1 MHTPHL
7 FQQRRVIVLHPVGD
21 KLHILVNPVN
31 NAQKSVELS
40 HRSMGPN
47 IFLSTELHSVRWPS
61 ISKPLTNIGRKELW
75 VNDIAVAPEEV
86 ASDALH
92 PVKELLP
99 VTNKDVICIIHPTDW
114 DRETISTLDTSL
126 RNAGISS
133 THVVHVSR
141 ATSLPYAPGNDLGRQ
156 TTINDRSYGGP
167 TLIYTHENYAEISF
181 TEEKIPDTSTEKLND
196 KNSLRNLKKDTSS
209 LFLPTATISGP
220 FSSFTNLKK
229 ELPKA
234 TLVITGGDPSSK
246 EEFLTT
252 THLNS
257 LLPPSQPSHDLE
269 NSRTYQVKEKN
280 YLRHVDDN
288 QVLEGALRYLYARG
302 LVGKPSKQLP
312 IIGTSSNFKRSAAGL
327 LSLLA
332 TFGGVMTLT
341 SLNKETG
348 LDRAERISTENP
360 YSIFQNSAQKLDCRM
375 IYRQLPLDI
384 AARSHVATSFENIQ
398 QANENQNNRNCT
410 FFHVGDGFKD
420 HYGGR
425 PLLVTGGDHSVVSS
439 IENGKLTEE
448 KDYGD
453 FYGWHQRKISMPEAD
468 APAIFSEHG
477 DNSHGYLRFVTA
489 MNTQNTDV
497 LGIHR
502 TAIRGLAR
510 LGGHPKVSQGGVA
523 SVLHEGVFN
532 LDTFLQQ
539 TGLAWSAENNLWPL
553 LPDNDQL
560 SYPHLSGKPGKTYE
574 FISFD
579 LVAKPEEA
587 LTLITTGAPVTRGGN
602 QVDTPGLEGWTESWD
617 SNRVTPRDGRN
628 IPPHS
633 TLNLSY
639 CVSSKQCLTISKLS
653 PSETSSPDRNP
664 DQIRRSMIPLAVAF
678 KKTFDSQKSES

>member
-31 NAQKSVELS
+31 NTQKSGELS

-47 IFLSTELHSVRWPS
+47 SFLSTELHSVRWPS
-61 ISKPLTNIGRKELW
+61 ISNPLTNMGRKELW
-75 VNDIAVAPEEV
+75 VNDTAVTPEEV

-92 PVKELLP
+92 PIKELLS
-99 VTNKDVICIIHPTDW
+99 VTNKDVICMIHPTDW

-126 RNAGISS
+126 RNAGITS
-133 THVVHVSR
+133 TRIVHVSR
-141 ATSLPYAPGNDLGRQ
+141 ATCLLYAPGNDLGSQ
-156 TTINDRSYGGP
+156 TTISDRSYAGP
-167 TLIYTHENYAEISF
+167 TLIYTHKNYAEVTF
-181 TEEKIPDTSTEKLND
+181 TEEKIPDTTSEKLND
-196 KNSLRNLKKDTSS
+196 AHPLGTRKNNNSS
-209 LFLPTATISGP
+209 LFLPTSTISGP
-220 FSSFTNLKK
+220 FSSFTDLKK

-234 TLVITGGDPSSK
+234 TLVITGGDPSAK
-246 EEFLTT
+246 EEFLTVS
-252 THLNS
+252 HLNS
-257 LLPPSQPSHDLE
+257 SPTPSQRNDNLE
-269 NSRTYQVKEKN
+269 NSQTNTVTSTK

-288 QVLEGALRYLYARG
+288 QMLEGALRYLYARK
-302 LVGKPSKQLP
+302 LVDKPSKQLP
-312 IIGTSSNFKRSAAGL
+312 VIGRSSNFKRLAAGL
-327 LSLLA
+327 LSILA
-332 TFGGVMTLT
+332 TFGGVMTLM
-341 SLNKETG
+341 SFKKATG
-348 LDRAERISTENP
+348 PDRAERISTENP
-360 YSIFQNSAQKLDCRM
+360 YSIFQNSTQKLDCRM
-375 IYRQLPLDI
+375 IYQQLPLDI

-398 QANENQNNRNCT
+398 QANENTKDRNCS
-410 FFHVGDGFKD
+410 FFHVDDGFND

-439 IENGKLTEE
+439 IKNGKLTED

-453 FYGWHQRKISMPEAD
+453 FYGWHQRKISMPDAD

-489 MNTQNTDV
+489 MNAQNTDV

-502 TAIRGLAR
+502 TAIRGFAR
-510 LGGHPKVSQGGVA
+510 LGGHAKVSQGGVGP
-523 SVLHEGVFN
+523 VLHDGAFN
-532 LDTFLQQ
+532 LDTFLQR

-553 LPDNDQL
+553 IPDNEEL

-602 QVDTPGLEGWTESWD
+602 QVDTPGLAGWTESWD
-617 SNRVTPRDGRN
+617 SSRVTPRDGRN

-633 TLNLSY
+633 TFNLSY
-639 CVSSKQCLTISKLS
+639 CISSKQCLTISKLT
-653 PSETSSPDRNP
+653 PSETSGSDRNL
-664 DQIRRSMIPLAVAF
+664 DQIRQSMIPIAVAF
-678 KKTFDSQKSES
+678 QKTFNSQKSEP